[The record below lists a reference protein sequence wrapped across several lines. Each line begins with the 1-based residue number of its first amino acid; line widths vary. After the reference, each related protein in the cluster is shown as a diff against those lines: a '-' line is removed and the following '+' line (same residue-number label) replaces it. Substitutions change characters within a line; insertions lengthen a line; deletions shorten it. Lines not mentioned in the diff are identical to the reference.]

1 MFGHFLME
9 IKEQNGLKRIA
20 WRSEFCYPVRKQ
32 LGQHGRVLKSRVWE
46 KQKSNTVKAR
56 EVFNQ
61 YADHT

>member
-1 MFGHFLME
+1 ME

-32 LGQHGRVLKSRVWE
+32 LWQHGRVLKSRVWE

-56 EVFNQ
+56 EVF
-61 YADHT
+61 